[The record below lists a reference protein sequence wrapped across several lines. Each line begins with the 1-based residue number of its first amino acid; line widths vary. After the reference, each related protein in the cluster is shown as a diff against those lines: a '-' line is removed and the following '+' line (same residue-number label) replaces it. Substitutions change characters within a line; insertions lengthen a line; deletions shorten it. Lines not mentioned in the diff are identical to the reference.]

1 MYRNFRKQGEPEFI
15 QVFGSKNLT
24 AQRVVPPIG
33 DKIWRDRSL
42 HITEISI
49 GEKDE
54 HGFPRPVESIEIFN
68 KQKSVHFD
76 EFIYIR

>member
-1 MYRNFRKQGEPEFI
+1 MYKNFKRQNEPRFV
-15 QVFGSKNLT
+15 QVYGTKNLT
-24 AQRVVPPIG
+24 SQKVVPPIG
-33 DKIWRDRSL
+33 EKVWRDRSL

-49 GEKDE
+49 EDKDE
-54 HGFPRPVESIEIFN
+54 NGFPRPVESIEIFN